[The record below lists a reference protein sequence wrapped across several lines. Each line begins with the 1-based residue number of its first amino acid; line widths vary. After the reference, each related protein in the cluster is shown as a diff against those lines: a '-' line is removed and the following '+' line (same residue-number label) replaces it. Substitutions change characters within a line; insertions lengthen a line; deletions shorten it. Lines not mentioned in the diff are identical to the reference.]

1 MTAGKES
8 ACNSEDPGLIH
19 GWGKFPGEGLGYPLQ
34 YSWASLVAQMVSPG
48 GGHGSLLQY
57 SCLKNPHG
65 QRSLMGYNPWD
76 CKELD
81 TTERLSTAQH
91 MGGQGICKLVC
102 SRSSSLTFQPT
113 LSTLA
118 EASFCF
124 PIVSLLLKCC
134 LF

>member
-1 MTAGKES
+1 
-8 ACNSEDPGLIH
+8 
-19 GWGKFPGEGLGYPLQ
+19 
-34 YSWASLVAQMVSPG
+34 
-48 GGHGSLLQY
+48 
-57 SCLKNPHG
+57 
-65 QRSLMGYNPWD
+65 MGYNPWD

-102 SRSSSLTFQPT
+102 SHSSSLTFQPT

>member
-8 ACNSEDPGLIH
+8 ACNSEDPGLIP

-65 QRSLMGYNPWD
+65 QRSLVGYSPLGRKSW
-76 CKELD
+76 
-81 TTERLSTAQH
+81 T
-91 MGGQGICKLVC
+91 
-102 SRSSSLTFQPT
+102 
-113 LSTLA
+113 
-118 EASFCF
+118 
-124 PIVSLLLKCC
+124 
-134 LF
+134 